1 MFEKNPWNSDILS
14 KDAGRRPLFK
24 NVTLPQVFFK
34 HFARKNHLPV
44 FYISGTLVKDAI
56 IFTNFDVLSDVV

>member
-34 HFARKNHLPV
+34 HFARKNHLRG
-44 FYISGTLVKDAI
+44 FYISGTLVKNGL
-56 IFTNFDVLSDVV
+56 IFTNFDVLSDVI